1 MNETLET
8 CGIVKID
15 GIIELPDHMV
25 GNIDPETLCV
35 QLTPIG
41 VFQELFVDRIEYGAR
56 IIIRNGAGGPINAY
70 YHVHAVSK
78 LTVTTLSASSFDDLT
93 IDANPRPE
101 EEIADDHAHFR
112 TPDI

>member
-15 GIIELPDHMV
+15 GIIELPDYMV

-41 VFQELFVDRIEYGAR
+41 VAQELFVDRIEYGAR
-56 IIIRNGAGGPINAY
+56 VIVRNGSGGSINAY
-70 YHVHAVSK
+70 YHVHAAVKLIVS
-78 LTVTTLSASSFDDLT
+78 
-93 IDANPRPE
+93 IDENPRPE
-101 EEIADDHAHFR
+101 EEIADDHAHYR
-112 TPDI
+112 TTDI

>member
-1 MNETLET
+1 MLET

-15 GIIELPDHMV
+15 GVIELPDLMV

-78 LTVTTLSASSFDDLT
+78 LPVTTLSASSFDDLT

-112 TPDI
+112 TTDI

>member
-41 VFQELFVDRIEYGAR
+41 VAQELFVDRIEYAAK
-56 IIIRNGAGGPINAY
+56 IVIRNGAGGPINAY
-70 YHVHAVSK
+70 YEVYADSK
-78 LTVTTLSASSFDDLT
+78 PL
-93 IDANPRPE
+93 PPC
-101 EEIADDHAHFR
+101 
-112 TPDI
+112 DI

>member
-15 GIIELPDHMV
+15 GIIELPDYMV

-41 VFQELFVDRIEYGAR
+41 VYQELFVDRIEYGAKVV
-56 IIIRNGAGGPINAY
+56 IRNGSGGSINAY
-70 YHVHAVSK
+70 YHVHAKAKVVISI
-78 LTVTTLSASSFDDLT
+78 T
-93 IDANPRPE
+93 
-101 EEIADDHAHFR
+101 ADDHEQYR
-112 TPDI
+112 TTDI

>member
-15 GIIELPDHMV
+15 GIIELPDYMV

-41 VFQELFVDRIEYGAR
+41 VAQELFVDRIEYGAK
-56 IIIRNGAGGPINAY
+56 IIVRNGSGGSINAY
-70 YHVHAVSK
+70 YHVHAQSK
-78 LTVTTLSASSFDDLT
+78 VVIT
-93 IDANPRPE
+93 IE
-101 EEIADDHAHFR
+101 EDDDHEQYR
-112 TPDI
+112 TTDI